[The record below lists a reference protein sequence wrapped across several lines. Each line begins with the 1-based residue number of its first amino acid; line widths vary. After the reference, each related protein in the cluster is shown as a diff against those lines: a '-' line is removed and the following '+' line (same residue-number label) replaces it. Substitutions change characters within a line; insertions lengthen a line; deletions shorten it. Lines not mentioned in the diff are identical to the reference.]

1 MDQYCL
7 ELSEYSRAL
16 EHVHSSM
23 HVAVPFPEAADVK
36 TRFIRSDASQHQL
49 G

>member
-23 HVAVPFPEAADVK
+23 HVAIPFPEAADVK
-36 TRFIRSDASQHQL
+36 TRSFDLMPHSTN
-49 G
+49 